1 MKRQVAVLILFTC
14 LACLPGKTQ
23 AQGSLMVDEGTVLS
37 ISDGSTLTLQN
48 AGLTVH
54 GVMAAEHSQLYL
66 LADSKGITVGGNS
79 FTLSDLSI
87 EGGDHK
93 VLLATSIE
101 VKNELR
107 LVKGMLDLG
116 SSDLILGEENGR
128 VSGENNLNRI
138 TASEGGELVKTIE
151 LDSPQGANPGNLGI
165 EITSRQSLGRTEI
178 RRGHMASS
186 LPTGMSVARYFRIV
200 PEATVNEDIDF
211 RFYFLD
217 AERSEPAE
225 THQLWK
231 KSRNRWQAI
240 KTEAASAPADPAS
253 NWISGSDFE
262 LAERYIVGPEQQLE
276 ETLGSIPSA
285 FTPNADGKNDYFE
298 IPWIQNHPDAQ
309 VSIFNRWGELVLR
322 QTAYHRSPWNGE
334 HKGKLLPSS
343 TFYYTI
349 RFAAGK
355 APLKGK
361 ISIVR

>member
-1 MKRQVAVLILFTC
+1 
-14 LACLPGKTQ
+14 
-23 AQGSLMVDEGTVLS
+23 MVDEGTVLS
-37 ISDGSTLTLQN
+37 ISDGSTLTLSN
-48 AGLTVH
+48 ANLTLN
-54 GVMAAEHSQLYL
+54 GTMAAEQSELYL
-66 LADSKGITVGGNS
+66 LADSKDISVEGNS
-79 FTLSDLSI
+79 FTLSELSI
-87 EGGDHK
+87 EGNDHK
-93 VLLATSIE
+93 VMLATSIE

-116 SSDLILGEENGR
+116 STDLILGEENGR
-128 VSGENNLNRI
+128 ISGENNLNRI
-138 TASEGGELVKTIE
+138 TASEGGEIVKVAE
-151 LDSPQGANPGNLGI
+151 LSSPNGVNPGNLGL
-165 EITSRQSLGRTEI
+165 EITCRQSLGRTEI
-178 RRGHMASS
+178 RRGHLASS
-186 LPTGMSVARYFRIV
+186 LPTGMSAARYFRVI
-200 PEATVNEDIDF
+200 PAANVNEDINL

-217 AERSEPAE
+217 AERNEPTQ

-240 KTEAASAPADPAS
+240 KTEATSAPTDPTS
-253 NWISGSDFE
+253 NWVSGSDFE

-276 ETLGSIPSA
+276 ESLGSIPSA

-322 QTAYHRSPWNGE
+322 QTAYHRSPWNGT
-334 HKGKLLPSS
+334 HRGKLLPSS

>member
-1 MKRQVAVLILFTC
+1 MKRQVAVLALLTSLI
-14 LACLPGKTQ
+14 CLPCKTQ
-23 AQGSLMVDEGTVLS
+23 AQGSLVVDEGTVLS
-37 ISDGSTLTLQN
+37 ISEGSTLTVQN
-48 AGLTVH
+48 AGLAIH
-54 GVMAAEHSQLYL
+54 GAIAAEQGELYL
-66 LADSKGITVGGNS
+66 RADSKSIRVEGNS
-79 FTLSDLSI
+79 FKVSDLSI
-87 EGGDHK
+87 EGVDHK

-107 LVKGMLDLG
+107 LVKGMFDLG
-116 SSDLILGEENGR
+116 ASDLILGEENGR

-138 TASEGGELVKTIE
+138 TASEGGEIVKIIE
-151 LDSPQGANPGNLGI
+151 LDSPQEANPGNLGI
-165 EITSRQSLGRTEI
+165 EITCRQSLGRTEI
-178 RRGHMASS
+178 RRGHLPAS
-186 LPTGMSVARYFRIV
+186 LPTGMSVARYFSIV
-200 PEATVNEDIDF
+200 PEVTVSEDLDF

-217 AERSEPAE
+217 AERNEPVE

-231 KSRNRWQAI
+231 KSRNRWQAM
-240 KTEAASAPADPAS
+240 KTQGTSAPADPAS
-253 NWISGSDFE
+253 NWVSGSDFE

-298 IPWIQNHPDAQ
+298 IPWIQNYPDAQ

-322 QTAYHRSPWNGE
+322 QTAYHRSPWNGR
-334 HKGKLLPSS
+334 HKGKLLTSS

-355 APLKGK
+355 ASLKGK